1 MTLDIFQGDVCC
13 ILGPSGSGKSTL
25 LNMMAGL
32 EKPTKGKI
40 LVKGQDITKMNEKQL
55 AKLRQNHVGFIF
67 QSYNLLAS
75 LTAVENVS
83 LPLMFRNVSKHKRE
97 LEALQMLKAVGLKKY
112 VMHRPTQMSGGQQQ
126 RVGIARAFMGSPAII
141 FADEPTGNLDSKTS
155 AEVMQ
160 IMLDMVRKKNQT
172 LIIVTHDKEVA
183 QFADKVVYI
192 LDGDIEKIEEK
203 TEDIRGYIHVDH
215 EIQE

>member
-1 MTLDIFQGDVCC
+1 M
-13 ILGPSGSGKSTL
+13 K
-25 LNMMAGL
+25 
-32 EKPTKGKI
+32 KK
-40 LVKGQDITKMNEKQL
+40 L
-55 AKLRQNHVGFIF
+55 AKLRQRHVGFIF
-67 QSYNLLAS
+67 QSYNLLSS

-97 LEALQMLKAVGLKKY
+97 IEALHMLKAVGLKKY
-112 VMHRPTQMSGGQQQ
+112 VMHKPTQMSGGQQQ
-126 RVGIARAFMGSPAII
+126 RVGIARAFMGGSPAII

-160 IMLDMVRKKNQT
+160 IMLGMVRKKNQT
-172 LIIVTHDKEVA
+172 LIIVTHDHDVA

-203 TEDIRGYIHVDH
+203 TEDIRGGYVHVEH
-215 EIQE
+215 EIEE